1 METKT
6 HYQVEYVEK
15 PVAPV
20 AFRTFEIPSTKS
32 Q

>member
-6 HYQVEYVEK
+6 HYQAEYVEK
-15 PVAPV
+15 PVIPV
-20 AFRTFEIPSTKS
+20 SLRILKDPIKDS